1 MNEGIWESLI
11 GKIIIGEL
19 YIGRTFCSKLIKIDN
34 QNDAW
39 FENRSGILIMN
50 KIDQIRRVYVLD
62 AEEKP
67 ADEIEVQDAEERDV
81 IYFKGA

>member
-19 YIGRTFCSKLIKIDN
+19 YTGRTFCSKLIKIDN

-67 ADEIEVQDAEERDV
+67 ADEIEVQDKEERDV

>member
-19 YIGRTFCSKLIKIDN
+19 YTGRTFCSKLIKIDN

>member
-1 MNEGIWESLI
+1 MNEEIWESLI

-19 YIGRTFCSKLIKIDN
+19 YTGRTFCAKLIKID
-34 QNDAW
+34 QNDGAW
-39 FENRSGILIMN
+39 FENRSGRLIMN
-50 KIDQIRRVYVLD
+50 KIEQIRRVYVLD